1 MKDHNA
7 PLSPPPAG
15 SGDFFDAES
24 YSDWV
29 RGTMQAMAGRP
40 GAISLF
46 DSTISEPTEQ
56 LVSLIHD
63 AVSPRMTSRYVSVF
77 VGGNRFV
84 VDAVCARYGEDPSR
98 LMLTTGVTSAM
109 QMIFRSLVPR
119 GHRVL
124 IERPRFDLLA
134 SLAGNAGAVVDDL
147 PRLAPDFRVDL
158 DQLKIR
164 LTPRTRL
171 VVLTNLHNPS
181 GARLAAEDIA
191 AIAALADEVNAMVV
205 VDEIYADF
213 ARQPGDAPT
222 ASLAPN
228 IISVNSLTKVFGLF
242 ALKCGWIAA
251 DPAILA
257 RIQDCIPEGDV
268 GVSKLSHAV
277 AAHVLEAAPV
287 FDAHWRTIMA
297 QTAPVMRLHA
307 EAMTADGLISGGVPE
322 AGCLYFPRV
331 TGVEDTRALA
341 RDLWRDDG
349 VMVAPGE
356 FFGLRGHIRLGFA
369 GEAKTLDRG
378 LSRLH
383 EGLLKRRRR

>member
-1 MKDHNA
+1 MRDDHA
-7 PLSPPPAG
+7 PLSSPPAG
-15 SGDFFDAES
+15 SDDFFDAES

-29 RGTMQAMAGRP
+29 RGTMQAMAGRA
-40 GAISLF
+40 GGVSLF

-134 SLAGNAGAVVDDL
+134 TLAGNAGAVVDDL
-147 PRLAPDFRVDL
+147 PRLGPDFAVDL
-158 DQLKIR
+158 DQLRIR

-181 GARLAAEDIA
+181 GARLTPADIT

-213 ARQPGDAPT
+213 ARQPGEAPT
-222 ASLAPN
+222 ASLARN
-228 IISVNSLTKVFGLF
+228 VITVNSLTKVFGLF

-251 DPAILA
+251 DPEILA
-257 RIQDCIPEGDV
+257 RIHACIPEGDV

-277 AAHVLEAAPV
+277 AAHVLEAAPI
-287 FDAHWRTIMA
+287 FDAHWRGIMA
-297 QTAPVMRLHA
+297 RTAPVMRRHA
-307 EAMTADGLISGGVPE
+307 EAMAADGLILGPVPE
-322 AGCLYFPRV
+322 YGCLYFPRIV
-331 TGVEDTRALA
+331 GIDDTRALA
-341 RDLWRDDG
+341 RDLWREDA

-369 GEAKTLDRG
+369 GEAGSLDRG

-383 EGLLKRRRR
+383 EALLERRRR